1 MQRGRADRAARHTYG
16 SRICEPLDRCI
27 LANNS
32 AITMIPPGGMAMTI
46 KGSIIA
52 ERINANG
59 QRTDQVSAVV
69 DMPEEKHMAAIR

>member
-1 MQRGRADRAARHTYG
+1 
-16 SRICEPLDRCI
+16 
-27 LANNS
+27 
-32 AITMIPPGGMAMTI
+32 MTI

-52 ERINANG
+52 GRINANG